1 MKRLLLPLLAAL
13 ALPTAVIAERI
24 KNPTQ
29 NDKPK
34 CTITSE
40 YNSDYRIEMYWPT
53 SGLLFYKNE
62 KRYSLKFNASNGY
75 ATDYYK
81 IQEYDERSF
90 SPTYKYDLVMETGRV
105 GDAVVFVGNIPLK
118 AYVRMSDEE
127 KKKVKF
133 EGQGRVLFISMGQ
146 AFHYLPNTY
155 KEREEL
161 YKERDKEWF
170 KVAHNFWRLG
180 KDCKITYPKY
190 FL

>member
-1 MKRLLLPLLAAL
+1 M
-13 ALPTAVIAERI
+13 
-24 KNPTQ
+24 
-29 NDKPK
+29 
-34 CTITSE
+34 
-40 YNSDYRIEMYWPT
+40 
-53 SGLLFYKNE
+53 F
-62 KRYSLKFNASNGY
+62 
-75 ATDYYK
+75 
-81 IQEYDERSF
+81 
-90 SPTYKYDLVMETGRV
+90 KYDGKIAPV
-105 GDAVVFVGNIPLK
+105 GFPGSGILSSPFVFVGNIPLK

-180 KDCKITYPKY
+180 EGCKITIPKY